1 MSPLQFK
8 WVFDIRWIDF
18 PFEKPCVFNTLQVIM
33 LPVVVDHLGFSSLAY
48 KSSTLVFRMAV
59 DSTLGASGTSTTTLD
74 KTSGPLC
81 PRATSE
87 DGR

>member
-1 MSPLQFK
+1 
-8 WVFDIRWIDF
+8 
-18 PFEKPCVFNTLQVIM
+18 M
-33 LPVVVDHLGFSSLAY
+33 LSEVVDHLGFSSLAY

-59 DSTLGASGTSTTTLD
+59 DSMLDASGTSTITLD

-81 PRATSE
+81 LRATLE